1 MGRLYSNHI
10 ENEEGIMELS
20 VLQYLIKTKLLYDI
34 AQDYVRIPNTID
46 GLENV
51 LEDMERD
58 FWSFSV
64 EDVEE
69 GAIEIDKDN
78 IALVYDITGESRYFE
93 LTETET
99 WQKNRQ
105 AIVGFLFYKSM
116 LRVSKI
122 IFQKGI
128 DKPFLWCYNRGVK
141 FRKEI

>member
-99 WQKNRQ
+99 W
-105 AIVGFLFYKSM
+105 
-116 LRVSKI
+116 
-122 IFQKGI
+122 
-128 DKPFLWCYNRGVK
+128 
-141 FRKEI
+141 